1 MQNNR
6 GTSIFRKS
14 YLNDFI
20 VIAIGVFFIAFFIR
34 AWGDMH
40 GDFNEQ
46 NVSAISLDAWNLLY
60 YSLRTSMR
68 FLLGMAWSLLF
79 SVVFAVLAARY
90 TPLRRVILP
99 FVNFMESVPLVGF
112 LTFTTV
118 YFLNLYPHSVMGLE
132 CTAIFAVFT
141 GQAWN
146 MMLTLYQT
154 LRIVPKELDE
164 AARSFNYNPWQRFWR
179 LEFIYSVPGLLWNAM
194 VSQSAAWFAL
204 VASEAIPV
212 GDRSVE
218 LPGVGSYIAEALAQQ
233 NVPAIL
239 YAIVALA
246 ANIVLLDQLVFRPL
260 VRYTARFK
268 YEDVTASRPLGN
280 PWFYNSLAF
289 SHVGAALG
297 RTLRAL
303 ADLWLFKLPRLWYA
317 LGLHRLF
324 RLAAKGN
331 WLWRSL
337 WYLGVVLA
345 CVWFGYRLWEYFPK
359 QYFAMLPEWML
370 LTTARVAAAMLLSV
384 AIFTPLGVWI
394 GLNPRLVKIFQPIIQ
409 ILAAIPPNIFYPLIA
424 AFIAIYH
431 QDLGWWAI
439 PMIMLG
445 TQWYVLFNVIAGVSA
460 IPTQITEVS
469 ETFGLRRFR
478 WWRYYMLPAI
488 FPYIVTGIISAA
500 GGAWNSAIAAE
511 VIQWGSTPSA
521 PPGWARS
528 FPWSPT
534 PARTRSLRWAAPPCA
549 RWWRC
554 ASSSSGNRC
563 IASRKPN
570 SNMTDQGGTTW

>member
-6 GTSIFRKS
+6 GTSVFRKS

-268 YEDVTASRPLGN
+268 YEDVTANRPLGN

-297 RTLRAL
+297 HTLRAL

-394 GLNPRLVKIFQPIIQ
+394 GMNPRLVKIFQPIIQ

-511 VIQWGSTPSA
+511 VIQWGSTTLSA
-521 PPGWARS
+521 TGLGAFISVVTDAGKNPESALGC
-528 FPWSPT
+528 
-534 PARTRSLRWAAPPCA
+534 AAMCA
-549 RWWRC
+549 LV
-554 ASSSSGNRC
+554 ALC
-563 IASRKPN
+563 IIFVWQPLYRIAETKFKY
-570 SNMTDQGGTTW
+570 D

>member
-6 GTSIFRKS
+6 GTSVFRKS

-46 NVSAISLDAWNLLY
+46 NVSAINLDAWNLLY

-79 SVVFAVLAARY
+79 SVIFAVLAARY
-90 TPLRRVILP
+90 APLRRVILP

-268 YEDVTASRPLGN
+268 YEDVTANRPLGN

-297 RTLRAL
+297 RTLRTL

-345 CVWFGYRLWEYFPK
+345 CVWFGYQLWEYFPK

-394 GLNPRLVKIFQPIIQ
+394 GMNPRLVKIFQPIIQ

-469 ETFGLRRFR
+469 ETFGLRRLR

-511 VIQWGSTPSA
+511 VIQWGSTTLSA
-521 PPGWARS
+521 TGLGAFISVVTDAGKNPESALGC
-528 FPWSPT
+528 
-534 PARTRSLRWAAPPCA
+534 AAMCA
-549 RWWRC
+549 LV
-554 ASSSSGNRC
+554 ALC
-563 IASRKPN
+563 IIFIWQPLYRIAETKFKY
-570 SNMTDQGGTTW
+570 D

>member
-1 MQNNR
+1 
-6 GTSIFRKS
+6 
-14 YLNDFI
+14 
-20 VIAIGVFFIAFFIR
+20 
-34 AWGDMH
+34 MH

-297 RTLRAL
+297 HTLRAL

-359 QYFAMLPEWML
+359 QYFAML
-370 LTTARVAAAMLLSV
+370 LSV

-394 GLNPRLVKIFQPIIQ
+394 GMNPRLVKIFQPIIQ

-511 VIQWGSTPSA
+511 VIQWGSTTLSA
-521 PPGWARS
+521 TGLGAFISVVTDAGKNPESALGC
-528 FPWSPT
+528 
-534 PARTRSLRWAAPPCA
+534 AAMCA
-549 RWWRC
+549 LV
-554 ASSSSGNRC
+554 ALC
-563 IASRKPN
+563 IIFVWQPLYRIAETKFKY
-570 SNMTDQGGTTW
+570 D

>member
-6 GTSIFRKS
+6 GTSVFRKS

-40 GDFNEQ
+40 ADFNEQ
-46 NVSAISLDAWNLLY
+46 NVSAINLDAWNLLY

-90 TPLRRVILP
+90 APLRRVILP

-268 YEDVTASRPLGN
+268 YEDVTANRPLGN

-297 RTLRAL
+297 RTLRTL

-324 RLAAKGN
+324 RIAAKGN

-345 CVWFGYRLWEYFPK
+345 CVWFGYQLWEYFPK

-394 GLNPRLVKIFQPIIQ
+394 GMNPRLVKIFQPIIQ

-469 ETFGLRRFR
+469 ETFGLRRLR

-511 VIQWGSTPSA
+511 VIQWGSTTLSA
-521 PPGWARS
+521 TGLGAFISVVTDAGKNPESALGC
-528 FPWSPT
+528 
-534 PARTRSLRWAAPPCA
+534 AAMCA
-549 RWWRC
+549 LV
-554 ASSSSGNRC
+554 ALC
-563 IASRKPN
+563 IIFVWQPLYRIAETKFKY
-570 SNMTDQGGTTW
+570 D

>member
-6 GTSIFRKS
+6 GTSVFRKS

-268 YEDVTASRPLGN
+268 YEDVTASRPFGN

-297 RTLRAL
+297 HTLRAL

-394 GLNPRLVKIFQPIIQ
+394 GMNPRLVKIFQPIIQ

-511 VIQWGSTPSA
+511 VIQWGSTTLSA
-521 PPGWARS
+521 TGLGAFISVVTDAGKNPESALGC
-528 FPWSPT
+528 
-534 PARTRSLRWAAPPCA
+534 AAMCA
-549 RWWRC
+549 LV
-554 ASSSSGNRC
+554 ALC
-563 IASRKPN
+563 IIFVWQPLYRIAETKFKY
-570 SNMTDQGGTTW
+570 D

>member
-6 GTSIFRKS
+6 GTSVFRKS

-289 SHVGAALG
+289 SAV
-297 RTLRAL
+297 
-303 ADLWLFKLPRLWYA
+303 
-317 LGLHRLF
+317 
-324 RLAAKGN
+324 
-331 WLWRSL
+331 
-337 WYLGVVLA
+337 
-345 CVWFGYRLWEYFPK
+345 
-359 QYFAMLPEWML
+359 
-370 LTTARVAAAMLLSV
+370 
-384 AIFTPLGVWI
+384 
-394 GLNPRLVKIFQPIIQ
+394 
-409 ILAAIPPNIFYPLIA
+409 
-424 AFIAIYH
+424 
-431 QDLGWWAI
+431 
-439 PMIMLG
+439 
-445 TQWYVLFNVIAGVSA
+445 
-460 IPTQITEVS
+460 
-469 ETFGLRRFR
+469 RRR
-478 WWRYYMLPAI
+478 
-488 FPYIVTGIISAA
+488 G
-500 GGAWNSAIAAE
+500 
-511 VIQWGSTPSA
+511 
-521 PPGWARS
+521 
-528 FPWSPT
+528 
-534 PARTRSLRWAAPPCA
+534 CA
-549 RWWRC
+549 RR
-554 ASSSSGNRC
+554 R
-563 IASRKPN
+563 
-570 SNMTDQGGTTW
+570 

>member
-289 SHVGAALG
+289 SHVGTALG

-394 GLNPRLVKIFQPIIQ
+394 GMNPRLVKIFQPIIQ

-511 VIQWGSTPSA
+511 VIQWGSTTLSA
-521 PPGWARS
+521 TGLGAFISVVTDAGKNPESALGC
-528 FPWSPT
+528 
-534 PARTRSLRWAAPPCA
+534 AAMCA
-549 RWWRC
+549 LV
-554 ASSSSGNRC
+554 ALC
-563 IASRKPN
+563 IIFVWQPLYRIAETKFKY
-570 SNMTDQGGTTW
+570 D

>member
-1 MQNNR
+1 
-6 GTSIFRKS
+6 
-14 YLNDFI
+14 
-20 VIAIGVFFIAFFIR
+20 
-34 AWGDMH
+34 
-40 GDFNEQ
+40 
-46 NVSAISLDAWNLLY
+46 
-60 YSLRTSMR
+60 MR

-297 RTLRAL
+297 HTLRAL

-317 LGLHRLF
+317 PGLHRLF

-394 GLNPRLVKIFQPIIQ
+394 GMNPRLVKIFQPIIQ

-511 VIQWGSTPSA
+511 VIQWGSTTLSA
-521 PPGWARS
+521 TGLGAFISVVTDAGKNPESALGC
-528 FPWSPT
+528 
-534 PARTRSLRWAAPPCA
+534 AAMCA
-549 RWWRC
+549 LV
-554 ASSSSGNRC
+554 ALC
-563 IASRKPN
+563 IIFVWQPLYRIAETKFKY
-570 SNMTDQGGTTW
+570 D

>member
-511 VIQWGSTPSA
+511 VIQWGSTTLSA
-521 PPGWARS
+521 TGLGAFISVVTDAGKNPESALGC
-528 FPWSPT
+528 
-534 PARTRSLRWAAPPCA
+534 AAMCA
-549 RWWRC
+549 LV
-554 ASSSSGNRC
+554 ALC
-563 IASRKPN
+563 IIFVWQPLYRIAETKFKY
-570 SNMTDQGGTTW
+570 D

>member
-6 GTSIFRKS
+6 GTSVFRKS

-46 NVSAISLDAWNLLY
+46 NVSAINLDAWNLLY

-90 TPLRRVILP
+90 APLRRVILP

-268 YEDVTASRPLGN
+268 YEDVTANRPLGN

-297 RTLRAL
+297 RTLRTL

-345 CVWFGYRLWEYFPK
+345 CVWFGYQLWEYFPK

-394 GLNPRLVKIFQPIIQ
+394 GMNPRLVKIFQPIIQ

-469 ETFGLRRFR
+469 ETFGMRRFR

-511 VIQWGSTPSA
+511 VIQWGSTTLSA
-521 PPGWARS
+521 TGLGAFISVVTDAGKNPESALGC
-528 FPWSPT
+528 
-534 PARTRSLRWAAPPCA
+534 AAMCA
-549 RWWRC
+549 LV
-554 ASSSSGNRC
+554 ALC
-563 IASRKPN
+563 IIFIWQPLYRIAETKFKY
-570 SNMTDQGGTTW
+570 D

>member
-1 MQNNR
+1 
-6 GTSIFRKS
+6 
-14 YLNDFI
+14 
-20 VIAIGVFFIAFFIR
+20 
-34 AWGDMH
+34 MH

-212 GDRSVE
+212 ADRSVE

-289 SHVGAALG
+289 SHVGTALG

-394 GLNPRLVKIFQPIIQ
+394 GMNPRLVKIFQPIIQ

-511 VIQWGSTPSA
+511 VIQWGSTTLSA
-521 PPGWARS
+521 TGLGAFISVVTDAGKNPESALGC
-528 FPWSPT
+528 
-534 PARTRSLRWAAPPCA
+534 AAMCA
-549 RWWRC
+549 LV
-554 ASSSSGNRC
+554 ALC
-563 IASRKPN
+563 IIFVWQPLYRIAETKFKY
-570 SNMTDQGGTTW
+570 D

>member
-1 MQNNR
+1 MHRHLR
-6 GTSIFRKS
+6 GVYRPSLEHDADAVS
-14 YLNDFI
+14 D
-20 VIAIGVFFIAFFIR
+20 AAHR
-34 AWGDMH
+34 A
-40 GDFNEQ
+40 Q
-46 NVSAISLDAWNLLY
+46 
-60 YSLRTSMR
+60 
-68 FLLGMAWSLLF
+68 
-79 SVVFAVLAARY
+79 
-90 TPLRRVILP
+90 
-99 FVNFMESVPLVGF
+99 
-112 LTFTTV
+112 
-118 YFLNLYPHSVMGLE
+118 
-132 CTAIFAVFT
+132 
-141 GQAWN
+141 
-146 MMLTLYQT
+146 
-154 LRIVPKELDE
+154 ELDE

-384 AIFTPLGVWI
+384 AIFTPLGC
-394 GLNPRLVKIFQPIIQ
+394 G
-409 ILAAIPPNIFYPLIA
+409 
-424 AFIAIYH
+424 
-431 QDLGWWAI
+431 
-439 PMIMLG
+439 
-445 TQWYVLFNVIAGVSA
+445 SA
-460 IPTQITEVS
+460 
-469 ETFGLRRFR
+469 
-478 WWRYYMLPAI
+478 
-488 FPYIVTGIISAA
+488 
-500 GGAWNSAIAAE
+500 
-511 VIQWGSTPSA
+511 
-521 PPGWARS
+521 
-528 FPWSPT
+528 
-534 PARTRSLRWAAPPCA
+534 
-549 RWWRC
+549 
-554 ASSSSGNRC
+554 
-563 IASRKPN
+563 
-570 SNMTDQGGTTW
+570 

>member
-6 GTSIFRKS
+6 GTSVFRKS

-40 GDFNEQ
+40 ADFNEQ
-46 NVSAISLDAWNLLY
+46 NVSAINLDAWNLLY

-90 TPLRRVILP
+90 APLRRVILP

-218 LPGVGSYIAEALAQQ
+218 LPGVGSYIAEALTQQ

-268 YEDVTASRPLGN
+268 YEDVTANRPLGN

-297 RTLRAL
+297 RTLRTL

-324 RLAAKGN
+324 RIAAKGN

-345 CVWFGYRLWEYFPK
+345 CVWFGYQLWEYFPK

-394 GLNPRLVKIFQPIIQ
+394 GMNPRLVKIFQPIIQ

-469 ETFGLRRFR
+469 ETFGLRRLR

-511 VIQWGSTPSA
+511 VIQWGSTTLSA
-521 PPGWARS
+521 TGLGAFISVVTDAGKNPESALGC
-528 FPWSPT
+528 
-534 PARTRSLRWAAPPCA
+534 AAMCA
-549 RWWRC
+549 LV
-554 ASSSSGNRC
+554 ALC
-563 IASRKPN
+563 IIFIWQPLYRIAETKFKY
-570 SNMTDQGGTTW
+570 D

>member
-6 GTSIFRKS
+6 GTSVFKKS

-268 YEDVTASRPLGN
+268 YEDVTANRPLGN

-297 RTLRAL
+297 HTLRAL

-324 RLAAKGN
+324 RLAARGN

-394 GLNPRLVKIFQPIIQ
+394 GMNPRLVKIFQPIIQ

-511 VIQWGSTPSA
+511 VIQWGSTTLSA
-521 PPGWARS
+521 TGLGAFISVVTDAGKNPESALGC
-528 FPWSPT
+528 
-534 PARTRSLRWAAPPCA
+534 AAMCA
-549 RWWRC
+549 LV
-554 ASSSSGNRC
+554 ALC
-563 IASRKPN
+563 IIFVWQPLYRIAETKFKY
-570 SNMTDQGGTTW
+570 D

>member
-6 GTSIFRKS
+6 GTSVFRKS

-239 YAIVALA
+239 YSIVALA

-394 GLNPRLVKIFQPIIQ
+394 GMNPRLVKIFQPIIQ
-409 ILAAIPPNIFYPLIA
+409 ILAAIPPNIFYPMIA

-511 VIQWGSTPSA
+511 VIQWGSTTLSA
-521 PPGWARS
+521 TGLGAFISVVTDAGKNPESALGC
-528 FPWSPT
+528 
-534 PARTRSLRWAAPPCA
+534 AAMCA
-549 RWWRC
+549 LV
-554 ASSSSGNRC
+554 ALC
-563 IASRKPN
+563 IIFVWQPLYRIAETKFKY
-570 SNMTDQGGTTW
+570 D

>member
-6 GTSIFRKS
+6 GTSVFRKS

-297 RTLRAL
+297 HTLRAL

-394 GLNPRLVKIFQPIIQ
+394 GMNPRLVKIFQPIIQ

-469 ETFGLRRFR
+469 ESFGLRRFR

-511 VIQWGSTPSA
+511 VIQWGSTTLSA
-521 PPGWARS
+521 TGLGAFISVVTDAGKNPESALGC
-528 FPWSPT
+528 
-534 PARTRSLRWAAPPCA
+534 AAMCA
-549 RWWRC
+549 LV
-554 ASSSSGNRC
+554 ALC
-563 IASRKPN
+563 IIFVWQPLYRIAETKFKY
-570 SNMTDQGGTTW
+570 D

>member
-6 GTSIFRKS
+6 GTSVFRKS

-46 NVSAISLDAWNLLY
+46 NVSAINLDAWNLLY

-90 TPLRRVILP
+90 APLRRVILP

-268 YEDVTASRPLGN
+268 YEDVTANRPLGN

-297 RTLRAL
+297 RTLRTL

-324 RLAAKGN
+324 RIAAKGN

-345 CVWFGYRLWEYFPK
+345 CVWFGYQLWEYFPK

-394 GLNPRLVKIFQPIIQ
+394 GMNPRLVKIFQPIIQ

-469 ETFGLRRFR
+469 ETFGLRRLR

-511 VIQWGSTPSA
+511 VIQWGSTTLSA
-521 PPGWARS
+521 TGLGAFISVVTDAGKNPESALGC
-528 FPWSPT
+528 
-534 PARTRSLRWAAPPCA
+534 AAMCA
-549 RWWRC
+549 LV
-554 ASSSSGNRC
+554 ALC
-563 IASRKPN
+563 IIFIWQPLYRIAETKFKY
-570 SNMTDQGGTTW
+570 D

>member
-6 GTSIFRKS
+6 GTSVFRKS

-268 YEDVTASRPLGN
+268 YEDVTANRPLGN

-297 RTLRAL
+297 HTLRAL

-359 QYFAMLPEWML
+359 QYFAMLPEWIL

-394 GLNPRLVKIFQPIIQ
+394 GMNPRLVKIFQPIIQ

-511 VIQWGSTPSA
+511 VIQWGSTTLSA
-521 PPGWARS
+521 TGLGAFISVVTDAGKNPESALGC
-528 FPWSPT
+528 
-534 PARTRSLRWAAPPCA
+534 AAMCA
-549 RWWRC
+549 LV
-554 ASSSSGNRC
+554 ALC
-563 IASRKPN
+563 IIFVWQPLYRIAETKFKY
-570 SNMTDQGGTTW
+570 D

>member
-20 VIAIGVFFIAFFIR
+20 VIAIGVFFIVFFIR

-394 GLNPRLVKIFQPIIQ
+394 GMNPRLVKIFQPIIQ

-511 VIQWGSTPSA
+511 VIQWGSTTLSA
-521 PPGWARS
+521 TGLGAFISVVTDAGKNPESALGC
-528 FPWSPT
+528 
-534 PARTRSLRWAAPPCA
+534 AAMCA
-549 RWWRC
+549 LV
-554 ASSSSGNRC
+554 ALC
-563 IASRKPN
+563 IIFVWQPLYRIAETKFKY
-570 SNMTDQGGTTW
+570 D

>member
-6 GTSIFRKS
+6 GTSVFRKS

-268 YEDVTASRPLGN
+268 YEDVTASRPFGN

-297 RTLRAL
+297 HTLRAL

-394 GLNPRLVKIFQPIIQ
+394 GMNPRLVKIFQPIIQ

-469 ETFGLRRFR
+469 ETFGMRRFR

-511 VIQWGSTPSA
+511 VIQWGSTTLSA
-521 PPGWARS
+521 TGLGAFISVVTDAGKNPESALGC
-528 FPWSPT
+528 
-534 PARTRSLRWAAPPCA
+534 AAMCA
-549 RWWRC
+549 LV
-554 ASSSSGNRC
+554 ALC
-563 IASRKPN
+563 IIFVWQPLYRIAETKFKY
-570 SNMTDQGGTTW
+570 D

>member
-6 GTSIFRKS
+6 GTSVFKKS

-268 YEDVTASRPLGN
+268 YEDVTANRPLGN

-297 RTLRAL
+297 HTLRAL

-394 GLNPRLVKIFQPIIQ
+394 GMNPRLVKIFQPIIQ

-511 VIQWGSTPSA
+511 VIQWGSTTLSA
-521 PPGWARS
+521 TGLGAFISVVTDAGKNPESALGC
-528 FPWSPT
+528 
-534 PARTRSLRWAAPPCA
+534 AAMCA
-549 RWWRC
+549 LV
-554 ASSSSGNRC
+554 ALC
-563 IASRKPN
+563 IIFVWQPLYRIAETKFKY
-570 SNMTDQGGTTW
+570 D

>member
-79 SVVFAVLAARY
+79 SVIFAVLAARY

-394 GLNPRLVKIFQPIIQ
+394 GMNPRLVKIFQPIIQ

-511 VIQWGSTPSA
+511 VIQWGSTTLSA
-521 PPGWARS
+521 TGLGAFISVVTDAGKNPESALGC
-528 FPWSPT
+528 
-534 PARTRSLRWAAPPCA
+534 AAMCA
-549 RWWRC
+549 LV
-554 ASSSSGNRC
+554 ALC
-563 IASRKPN
+563 IIFVWQPLYRIAETKFKY
-570 SNMTDQGGTTW
+570 D

>member
-1 MQNNR
+1 
-6 GTSIFRKS
+6 
-14 YLNDFI
+14 
-20 VIAIGVFFIAFFIR
+20 
-34 AWGDMH
+34 MH

-46 NVSAISLDAWNLLY
+46 NVSAISLDARNLLY

-68 FLLGMAWSLLF
+68 FLLGMARSLLF

-141 GQAWN
+141 GQARN

-194 VSQSAAWFAL
+194 VSQSAARFAT

-212 GDRSVE
+212 SDRSVE

-345 CVWFGYRLWEYFPK
+345 CVWFGYRLWEYFPNSTSPCCRSGCCSPPRAWRGHAA
-359 QYFAMLPEWML
+359 QRGDLHAAGGVDRPESAHGEDLP
-370 LTTARVAAAMLLSV
+370 ADH
-384 AIFTPLGVWI
+384 PDPG
-394 GLNPRLVKIFQPIIQ
+394 G
-409 ILAAIPPNIFYPLIA
+409 IPPNIFYPLIA

-488 FPYIVTGIISAA
+488 FPTS
-500 GGAWNSAIAAE
+500 
-511 VIQWGSTPSA
+511 
-521 PPGWARS
+521 
-528 FPWSPT
+528 
-534 PARTRSLRWAAPPCA
+534 
-549 RWWRC
+549 
-554 ASSSSGNRC
+554 
-563 IASRKPN
+563 
-570 SNMTDQGGTTW
+570 

>member
-1 MQNNR
+1 MQNHR
-6 GTSIFRKS
+6 GTSVFRKS

-212 GDRSVE
+212 GDRSVD

-297 RTLRAL
+297 HTLRAL

-394 GLNPRLVKIFQPIIQ
+394 GMNPRLVKIFQPIIQ

-511 VIQWGSTPSA
+511 VIQWGSTTLSA
-521 PPGWARS
+521 TGLGAFISVVTDAGKNPESALGC
-528 FPWSPT
+528 
-534 PARTRSLRWAAPPCA
+534 AAMCA
-549 RWWRC
+549 LV
-554 ASSSSGNRC
+554 ALC
-563 IASRKPN
+563 IIFVWQPLYRIAETKFKY
-570 SNMTDQGGTTW
+570 D

>member
-6 GTSIFRKS
+6 GTSVFRKS

-303 ADLWLFKLPRLWYA
+303 ADLWLFKLPQQWYA

-345 CVWFGYRLWEYFPK
+345 CIWFGYRLWEYFPK

-394 GLNPRLVKIFQPIIQ
+394 GMNPRLVKIFQPIIQ

-469 ETFGLRRFR
+469 ESFGLRRFR

-511 VIQWGSTPSA
+511 VIQWGSTTLSA
-521 PPGWARS
+521 TGLGAFISVVTDAGKNPESALGC
-528 FPWSPT
+528 
-534 PARTRSLRWAAPPCA
+534 AAMCA
-549 RWWRC
+549 LV
-554 ASSSSGNRC
+554 ALC
-563 IASRKPN
+563 IIFVWQPLYRIAETKFKY
-570 SNMTDQGGTTW
+570 D